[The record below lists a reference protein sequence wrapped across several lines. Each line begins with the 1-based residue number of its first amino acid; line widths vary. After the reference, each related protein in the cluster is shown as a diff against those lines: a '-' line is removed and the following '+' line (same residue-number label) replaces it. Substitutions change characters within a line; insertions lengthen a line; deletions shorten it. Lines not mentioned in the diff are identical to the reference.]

1 MIDYLKGSIEQ
12 VEDKY
17 IVLEVNNIG
26 YKIFMPNKDVK
37 DNDKIFIYQKINETT
52 RQLFGFKTIEERELF
67 LKLLTIKGIG
77 VMVSMTI
84 LGKGI
89 ENCLEAIKNKD
100 DKYFKAIPKIGD
112 KTAQQ
117 IIEALT

>member
-37 DNDKIFIYQKINETT
+37 DNDKIYIYQKINETT

-100 DKYFKAIPKIGD
+100 VKYFKTIPKIGD